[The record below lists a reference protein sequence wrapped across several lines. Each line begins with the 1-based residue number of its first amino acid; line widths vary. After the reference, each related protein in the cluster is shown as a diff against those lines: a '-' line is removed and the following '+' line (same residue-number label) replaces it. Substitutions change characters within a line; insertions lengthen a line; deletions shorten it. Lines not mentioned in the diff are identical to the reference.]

1 MDIFLRYG
9 EPLNTVSANILVVDD
24 VADNLEILKDL
35 LSFHG
40 HHVLTAANGK
50 DALQSAQD
58 ARPDLILLDI
68 IMPGMDGYEVCTH
81 LKANEATK
89 DIPVIFVSSL
99 ADVQNA
105 VKGFQVGGVDYVI
118 KPFQSAEILARI
130 TTHLTTLR
138 LRKQLEEQNIELEH
152 LASTDSLTGLTNR
165 RHFFKIAETEFDVAV
180 RDGIPVSVSLFDIDH
195 YKIVNDT
202 YGHLV
207 GDRVLEYLARLIF
220 SQTRESDV
228 TARYGGDEFVV
239 LHPSTDRQDAYQ
251 IAENIRKKVDAC
263 PYLDNER
270 NIHVTISGGIVDTQV
285 IKNVTRFD
293 EVLAK
298 ADQALYSAKRAGRNQ
313 VVVFQ
318 E

>member
-1 MDIFLRYG
+1 M
-9 EPLNTVSANILVVDD
+9 
-24 VADNLEILKDL
+24 
-35 LSFHG
+35 
-40 HHVLTAANGK
+40 
-50 DALQSAQD
+50 
-58 ARPDLILLDI
+58 
-68 IMPGMDGYEVCTH
+68 
-81 LKANEATK
+81 
-89 DIPVIFVSSL
+89 
-99 ADVQNA
+99 
-105 VKGFQVGGVDYVI
+105 
-118 KPFQSAEILARI
+118 
-130 TTHLTTLR
+130 
-138 LRKQLEEQNIELEH
+138 
-152 LASTDSLTGLTNR
+152 
-165 RHFFKIAETEFDVAV
+165 
-180 RDGIPVSVSLFDIDH
+180 
-195 YKIVNDT
+195 
-202 YGHLV
+202 
-207 GDRVLEYLARLIF
+207 LEYLGRLIF